1 MKKLLFIAILMLA
14 LVITAVACTGDK
26 NPEDTTIG
34 DTTVETPTEAP
45 TAEPDDPTEAP
56 TAEPDDPTEA
66 PTDKPEDPT
75 EVPTDKPET
84 PTDKPEDPTEEQTT
98 ADPMEPVNVFDAE
111 ALNTLT
117 GANEVESTEVVNGY
131 LHIVPKGP
139 DPYWY
144 PFANVKGARY
154 VVIRYRTADAV
165 GADVQLYIG
174 SHGTAPVDDGS
185 MLRQP
190 AIVDGEWHLA
200 IFDTQSLIDAGI
212 YNGQHVSFF
221 RLDPIEAGYKLDENG
236 QPYKPDGLAYA
247 RYELP
252 EGCSVDVSYV
262 AFFHSIEAAE
272 AYELKVNPPYIDA
285 DNPDAGKKNHSFDT
299 FYVNGSMYFPEDGGA
314 GDKLAAQNNTVTFGM
329 DDLCDSMMLRGWIG
343 FTQPIASFGYYI
355 DSYKMI
361 YKDFATATED
371 GVKAA
376 GGEHASRFEI
386 LVPLAE
392 LESGVHTVGFVAML
406 EDGTV
411 VRLREELKVVIVPY
425 HKDETL
431 ILGIRDGGPFIAA
444 GEKKF
449 GQRGQIGENIL
460 KKVTIID
467 LATYADGNTNTWSFK
482 VWQWNTDYAT
492 TVAGTPLFDYNGEN
506 HQDNMTF
513 SIDIP
518 AELFIGGDIYYEIEY
533 LTGSGTFTG
542 WVAKDVV
549 PGLETYVNGEL
560 RNDSYAASI
569 TVGVK
574 AERPENPDEETIID
588 VSGEESTQV
597 VFGEIYEDA
606 DKGTL
611 FDGNLHIE
619 KNLGPAYFDGVRTN
633 DWMELKINV
642 ETAGDYDVCMV
653 FGWLDH
659 TGTYKIHVDGT
670 EVAVIQNQIP
680 GTDWRAWTDTTSA
693 KISLTEGEHIVR
705 VVMGSDGPN
714 VYAIKFAPAAP
725 ATPERENIVLNKP
738 VSSDSVENTYLYPAS
753 NAVDGDES
761 TRWSALPRGEANLII
776 DLEAVYTLDKI
787 GFLLE
792 NAMGD
797 FTISVS
803 EDGEAYTVI
812 CNCEGKPMSSTTF
825 TSEYDLNGAT
835 GRYIKITRGPDDG
848 TTDYWFSVF
857 EIYVYSV
864 Q

>member
-1 MKKLLFIAILMLA
+1 MKKLLLIAILMLA
-14 LVITAVACTGDK
+14 LVITAVACTETPDEPGTSA
-26 NPEDTTIG
+26 EDV
-34 DTTVETPTEAP
+34 TTVET
-45 TAEPDDPTEAP
+45 PTEAP

-75 EVPTDKPET
+75 DAPTDKPET
-84 PTDKPEDPTEEQTT
+84 PTEEQTT

-117 GANEVESTEVVNGY
+117 GANEVEATEVVNGY

-174 SHGTAPVDDGS
+174 SHGTAPIDDGS

-272 AYELKVNPPYIDA
+272 AYELKVNPPYVE
-285 DNPDAGKKNHSFDT
+285 PDAAGKVNHSFDT

-314 GDKLAAQNNTVTFGM
+314 GDKLTAQNNTVTFGM
-329 DDLCDSMMLRGWIG
+329 DDFCDSMMLRGWIG
-343 FTQPIASFGYYI
+343 FAQPIASFGYYI

-361 YKDFATATED
+361 YKDFAAATGD
-371 GVKAA
+371 DVKAA

-386 LVPLAE
+386 LVPLSE

-431 ILGIRDGGPFIAA
+431 ILGIRDGGPFITA

-460 KKVTIID
+460 KKITIMD
-467 LATYADGNTNTWSFK
+467 LATYSDGNTNTWSFK

-560 RNDSYAASI
+560 RSDSYAASI

-588 VSGEESTQV
+588 VSGEGSTQV

-633 DWMELKINV
+633 DWMEFKINV
-642 ETAGDYDVCMV
+642 ATAGDYDVCMV

-680 GTDWRAWTDTTSA
+680 GTDWRAWTDSTSV
-693 KISLTEGEHIVR
+693 KINLTEGEHTVR

-714 VYAIKFAPAAP
+714 VYGVKFTYDEPM
-725 ATPERENIVLNKP
+725 PESIALNKP
-738 VSSDSVENTYLYPAS
+738 ISADSVEKPQHEAIYAN
-753 NAVDGDES
+753 DGDEN
-761 TRWSALPRGEANLII
+761 TRWCGLPKGEANLIL

-787 GFLLE
+787 YLLLE

-803 EDGEAYTVI
+803 ENGEDYTEV
-812 CNCEGKPMSSTTF
+812 CACEGKPMSPVAF
-825 TSEYDLNGAT
+825 TLEFDMNGAT
-835 GRYIKITRGPDDG
+835 GRYIKITRSAVDDNV
-848 TTDYWFSVF
+848 DYWFSIY
-857 EIYVYSV
+857 ELYVYPV

>member
-1 MKKLLFIAILMLA
+1 MKKLLLIAILMLA

-45 TAEPDDPTEAP
+45 TVEPDDPTEAP

-66 PTDKPEDPT
+66 PTVEPEDPT
-75 EVPTDKPET
+75 EEPTDKPET

-272 AYELKVNPPYIDA
+272 AYELKVNPPYVE
-285 DNPDAGKKNHSFDT
+285 PDAAGKVNHSFDT
-299 FYVNGSMYFPEDGGA
+299 FYVNGQMYFPEDGGA

-392 LESGVHTVGFVAML
+392 LDCGVHTVGFVAML

-431 ILGIRDGGPFIAA
+431 ILGLRDPAGAPFSGAPDM
-444 GEKKF
+444 KF

-460 KKVTIID
+460 KKVTIMD

-492 TVAGTPLFDYNGEN
+492 TVAGEPLFAITGEN
-506 HQDNMTF
+506 HQDNATF
-513 SIDIP
+513 VMDIP
-518 AELFIGGDIYYEIEY
+518 VELFIGGDIYYEIEY
-533 LTGSGTFTG
+533 LTGSGCFTA
-542 WVAKDVV
+542 WPATDVV
-549 PGLETYVNGEL
+549 AGLETYVNGQLKEGAF
-560 RNDSYAASI
+560 AATI

-588 VSGEESTQV
+588 VSGEGSTQV

-633 DWMELKINV
+633 DWMEFKINV
-642 ETAGDYDVCMV
+642 KTAGDYNVCMV

-659 TGTYKIHVDGT
+659 TGVYTILVDGAEAGKIVNT
-670 EVAVIQNQIP
+670 IP
-680 GTDWRAWTDTTSA
+680 GTDWRAWGDSSPV
-693 KISLTEGEHIVR
+693 KINLTEGEHTVR
-705 VVMGSDGPN
+705 VIMGSDGPN
-714 VYAIKFAPAAP
+714 VYGVKFTYVEPM
-725 ATPERENIVLNKP
+725 PESIALNKP
-738 VSSDSVENTYLYPAS
+738 ISADSVEKPQHEAIYAN
-753 NAVDGDES
+753 DGDEN
-761 TRWSALPRGEANLII
+761 TRWCGLPKGEANLIL

-787 GFLLE
+787 YLLLE

-803 EDGEAYTVI
+803 ENGEDYTEV
-812 CNCEGKPMSSTTF
+812 CACEGKPMSPVAF
-825 TSEYDLNGAT
+825 TLDFDLNGAT
-835 GRYIKITRGPDDG
+835 GRYIKITRSAVDDNV
-848 TTDYWFSVF
+848 DYWFSIY
-857 EIYVYSV
+857 ELYVYPV

>member
-1 MKKLLFIAILMLA
+1 MKKLLLIAILMLA
-14 LVITAVACTGDK
+14 LVITAVACTETPDEPGTSA
-26 NPEDTTIG
+26 EDV
-34 DTTVETPTEAP
+34 TTVET
-45 TAEPDDPTEAP
+45 PTEAP

-75 EVPTDKPET
+75 DAPTDKPET
-84 PTDKPEDPTEEQTT
+84 PTEEQTT

-117 GANEVESTEVVNGY
+117 GANEVEATEVVNGY

-174 SHGTAPVDDGS
+174 SHGTAPIDDGS

-272 AYELKVNPPYIDA
+272 AYELKVNPPYVE
-285 DNPDAGKKNHSFDT
+285 PDAAGKVNHSFDT

-314 GDKLAAQNNTVTFGM
+314 GDKLTAQNNTVTFGM
-329 DDLCDSMMLRGWIG
+329 DDFCDSMMLRGWIG
-343 FTQPIASFGYYI
+343 FAQPIASFGYYI

-361 YKDFATATED
+361 YKDFAAATGD
-371 GVKAA
+371 DVKAA

-386 LVPLAE
+386 LVPLSE

-431 ILGIRDGGPFIAA
+431 ILGIRDGGPFITA

-460 KKVTIID
+460 KKITIMD
-467 LATYADGNTNTWSFK
+467 LATYSDGNTNTWSFK

-506 HQDNMTF
+506 HQDNMTL

-560 RNDSYAASI
+560 RSDSYAASI

-588 VSGEESTQV
+588 VSGEGSTQV

-633 DWMELKINV
+633 DWMEFKINV
-642 ETAGDYDVCMV
+642 ATAGDYDVCMV

-680 GTDWRAWTDTTSA
+680 GTDWRAWTDSTSV
-693 KISLTEGEHIVR
+693 KINLTEGEHTVR

-714 VYAIKFAPAAP
+714 VYGVKFTYDEPM
-725 ATPERENIVLNKP
+725 PESIALNKP
-738 VSSDSVENTYLYPAS
+738 ISADSVEKPQHEAIYAN
-753 NAVDGDES
+753 DGDEN
-761 TRWSALPRGEANLII
+761 TRWCGLPKGEANLIL

-787 GFLLE
+787 YLLLE

-803 EDGEAYTVI
+803 ENGEDYTEV
-812 CNCEGKPMSSTTF
+812 CACEGKPMSPVAF
-825 TSEYDLNGAT
+825 TLEFDMNGAT
-835 GRYIKITRGPDDG
+835 GRYIKITRSAVDDNV
-848 TTDYWFSVF
+848 DYWFSIY
-857 EIYVYSV
+857 ELYVYPV

>member
-66 PTDKPEDPT
+66 PTVEPEDPT
-75 EVPTDKPET
+75 EAPTDKPET

-131 LHIVPKGP
+131 LHVVPKGP

-343 FTQPIASFGYYI
+343 FTQSIASFGYYI

-361 YKDFATATED
+361 YKDFAADTGD
-371 GVKAA
+371 DVKAA

-386 LVPLAE
+386 LVPLSE

-431 ILGIRDGGPFIAA
+431 ILGLRDPAGAPFSGAPDM
-444 GEKKF
+444 KF

-460 KKVTIID
+460 KKVTIMD

-492 TVAGTPLFDYNGEN
+492 TVAGEPLFAITGEN
-506 HQDNMTF
+506 HQDNATF
-513 SIDIP
+513 VMDIP
-518 AELFIGGDIYYEIEY
+518 VELFIGGDIYYEIEY
-533 LTGSGTFTG
+533 LTGSGCFTA
-542 WVAKDVV
+542 WPATDVV
-549 PGLETYVNGEL
+549 AGLETYVNGQLKEGAF
-560 RNDSYAASI
+560 AATI

-633 DWMELKINV
+633 DWMEFKINV
-642 ETAGDYDVCMV
+642 AAAGDYDVCMV

-659 TGTYKIHVDGT
+659 TGVYTILVDGA
-670 EVAVIQNQIP
+670 EVGKIENTIP
-680 GTDWRAWTDTTSA
+680 GTDWRVWMDSSSI
-693 KISLTEGEHIVR
+693 KINLTEGEHTVR

-714 VYAIKFAPAAP
+714 VYGIKFTYAKEPSDAPAA
-725 ATPERENIVLNKP
+725 
-738 VSSDSVENTYLYPAS
+738 
-753 NAVDGDES
+753 
-761 TRWSALPRGEANLII
+761 
-776 DLEAVYTLDKI
+776 
-787 GFLLE
+787 
-792 NAMGD
+792 
-797 FTISVS
+797 S
-803 EDGEAYTVI
+803 E
-812 CNCEGKPMSSTTF
+812 
-825 TSEYDLNGAT
+825 
-835 GRYIKITRGPDDG
+835 
-848 TTDYWFSVF
+848 
-857 EIYVYSV
+857 

>member
-1 MKKLLFIAILMLA
+1 MKKLLLIAILMLA

-75 EVPTDKPET
+75 EAPTDKPET

-117 GANEVESTEVVNGY
+117 GANEIEATEVVNGY
-131 LHIVPKGP
+131 LHVVPKGP

-221 RLDPIEAGYKLDENG
+221 RLDPLEAGYKLDENG

-272 AYELKVNPPYIDA
+272 AYELKVNSPYVE
-285 DNPDAGKKNHSFDT
+285 PDAAGKVNHSFDT

-314 GDKLAAQNNTVTFGM
+314 GDKLTAQNNTLTFGAE
-329 DDLCDSMMLRGWIG
+329 DAHDSLALRGWIG
-343 FTQPIASFGYYI
+343 FDQAIDSFGYFI
-355 DSYKMI
+355 DNYTMVYGEFK
-361 YKDFATATED
+361 AATED
-371 GVKAA
+371 GVLAA
-376 GGEHASRFEI
+376 GGANASRFQI
-386 LVPLAE
+386 DVPLAD
-392 LESGVHTVGFVAML
+392 LEAGVHMIGFVAKL
-406 EDGTV
+406 ADGTV
-411 VRLREELKVVIVPY
+411 VRLRENLTVIIVPY
-425 HKDETL
+425 TVDETVSL
-431 ILGIRDGGPFIAA
+431 ATGHGAPFSGAPNNY
-444 GEKKF
+444 F
-449 GQRGQIGENIL
+449 GQRFNIGENIL
-460 KKVTIID
+460 KQITITD
-467 LATYADGNTNTWSFK
+467 MATYADGNVNTWIVK
-482 VWQWNTDYAT
+482 IWNWNTDYAT
-492 TVAGTPLFDYNGEN
+492 TTAGEPLFVANGEN
-506 HQDNMTF
+506 HTDNAPF
-513 SIDIP
+513 VLNIP
-518 AELFIGGDIYYEIEY
+518 VEALITGDIYYEITY
-533 LTGSGTFTG
+533 VTGSGCFTG
-542 WVAKDVV
+542 WTADNVTEGV
-549 PGLETYVNGEL
+549 ETYVGGVIANG
-560 RNDSYAASI
+560 SYSSSI
-569 TVGVK
+569 VVGIPTDESEKETV
-574 AERPENPDEETIID
+574 I
-588 VSGEESTQV
+588 SV

-633 DWMELKINV
+633 DWMEFKINV
-642 ETAGDYDVCMV
+642 AVAGDYDVCMV

-659 TGTYKIHVDGT
+659 TGVYTIFVDGA
-670 EVAVIQNQIP
+670 EVGKIENKIP
-680 GTDWRAWTDTTSA
+680 GTDWRAWTDSSSI
-693 KISLTEGEHIVR
+693 KINLTEGEHTVR

-714 VYAIKFAPAAP
+714 VYGVKFTYVEPM
-725 ATPERENIVLNKP
+725 PESIALNKP
-738 VSSDSVENTYLYPAS
+738 ISADSVEKPQHEAIYAN
-753 NAVDGDES
+753 DGDEN
-761 TRWSALPRGEANLII
+761 TRWCGLPKGEANLIL

-787 GFLLE
+787 YLLLE

-803 EDGEAYTVI
+803 ENGEDYTEV
-812 CNCEGKPMSSTTF
+812 CACEGKPMSPVAF
-825 TSEYDLNGAT
+825 TLEFDMNGAT
-835 GRYIKITRGPDDG
+835 GRYIKITRSAVDDNV
-848 TTDYWFSVF
+848 DYWFSIF
-857 EIYVYSV
+857 ELYVYPV

>member
-45 TAEPDDPTEAP
+45 TVEPDDPTEAP

-66 PTDKPEDPT
+66 PTDEPDDPT
-75 EVPTDKPET
+75 EAPTDKPET

-272 AYELKVNPPYIDA
+272 AYELKVNPPYVE
-285 DNPDAGKKNHSFDT
+285 PDAAGKVNHSFDT

-314 GDKLAAQNNTVTFGM
+314 GDKLTAQNNTLTFGAE
-329 DDLCDSMMLRGWIG
+329 DAHDSLALRGWIG
-343 FTQPIASFGYYI
+343 FDQAIDSFGYFI
-355 DSYKMI
+355 DNYTMVYGEFK
-361 YKDFATATED
+361 TATED
-371 GVKAA
+371 GVLAA
-376 GGEHASRFEI
+376 GGANASRFQI
-386 LVPLAE
+386 DVPLAD
-392 LESGVHTVGFVAML
+392 LEAGVHMIGFVAKL
-406 EDGTV
+406 ADGTV
-411 VRLREELKVVIVPY
+411 VRLRENLTVIIVPY
-425 HKDETL
+425 TVDETVSL
-431 ILGIRDGGPFIAA
+431 ATGHGAPFSGAPNNY
-444 GEKKF
+444 F
-449 GQRGQIGENIL
+449 GQRFNIGENIL
-460 KKVTIID
+460 KQITITD
-467 LATYADGNTNTWSFK
+467 MATYADGNVNTWVVK
-482 VWQWNTDYAT
+482 IWNWNTDYAT
-492 TVAGTPLFDYNGEN
+492 TTAGEPLYVANGEN
-506 HQDNMTF
+506 HTDNAPFVLNVPVEALIT
-513 SIDIP
+513 
-518 AELFIGGDIYYEIEY
+518 GDIYYEITY
-533 LTGSGTFTG
+533 VTGSGCFTG
-542 WVAKDVV
+542 WTADNVTEGV
-549 PGLETYVNGEL
+549 ETYVGGVIANG
-560 RNDSYAASI
+560 SYSSSI
-569 TVGVK
+569 VVGV
-574 AERPENPDEETIID
+574 PTDESEKETVI
-588 VSGEESTQV
+588 SV
-597 VFGEIYEDA
+597 VFGEIYTDA
-606 DKGTL
+606 DKGTK
-611 FDGNLHIE
+611 FDGNLILE
-619 KNLGPAYFDGVRTN
+619 KNLGPTYFDAVRTG
-633 DWMELKINV
+633 DWMEFTINV
-642 ETAGDYDVCMV
+642 ETAGDYNVCMV

-659 TGTYKIHVDGT
+659 TGVYTIFVDGA
-670 EVAVIQNQIP
+670 EVGKIENKIP
-680 GTDWRAWTDTTSA
+680 GTDWRAWTDSSTM
-693 KISLTEGEHIVR
+693 KINLTEGEHTVR

-714 VYAIKFAPAAP
+714 VYGVKFTYVEPM
-725 ATPERENIVLNKP
+725 PESIALNKP
-738 VSSDSVENTYLYPAS
+738 ISADSVEKPQHEAIYAN
-753 NAVDGDES
+753 DGDEN
-761 TRWSALPRGEANLII
+761 TRWCGLPKGEANLIL

-787 GFLLE
+787 YLLLE

-803 EDGEAYTVI
+803 ENGEDYTEV
-812 CNCEGKPMSSTTF
+812 CACEGKPMSPVAF
-825 TSEYDLNGAT
+825 TLEFDMNGAT
-835 GRYIKITRGPDDG
+835 GRYIKITRSAVDDNV
-848 TTDYWFSVF
+848 DYWFSIY
-857 EIYVYSV
+857 ELYVYPV

>member
-66 PTDKPEDPT
+66 PTVEPEDPT
-75 EVPTDKPET
+75 EAPTAEPD
-84 PTDKPEDPTEEQTT
+84 DPTEAPTAEPEQPTEPET
-98 ADPMEPVNVFDAE
+98 EDPMAPINVFE
-111 ALNTLT
+111 AADIQTITGGDPNNLT
-117 GANEVESTEVVNGY
+117 QNCVSIVDNY
-131 LHIVPKGP
+131 LHIVPIGA

-144 PFANVKGARY
+144 PFSSVDGGRY
-154 VVIRYRTADAV
+154 VAIRYRTDAT
-165 GADVQLYIG
+165 GADMQLYMG
-174 SHGTAPVDDGS
+174 SSGSGPSDDS
-185 MLRQP
+185 TMIRQP
-190 AIVDGEWHLA
+190 VIADGEWNLMV
-200 IFDTQSLIDAGI
+200 FDTQSLIDAGK
-212 YNGQHVSFF
+212 YDGKFVSYF
-221 RLDPIEAGYKLDENG
+221 RFDALEAGYILDENG
-236 QPYKPDGLAYA
+236 EPYKDESGWWA
-247 RYELP
+247 RYTLP
-252 EGCSVDVSYV
+252 EGCFIDVEYI
-262 AFFHSIEAAE
+262 AFFNSREAAE
-272 AYELKVNPPYIDA
+272 AYDFKINPPYIDA

-392 LESGVHTVGFVAML
+392 LDGGVHTVGFVAML

-411 VRLREELKVVIVPY
+411 VRLREELQVVIVPY

-431 ILGIRDGGPFIAA
+431 ILGIRDGGPFITA

-460 KKVTIID
+460 KKVTILD

-492 TVAGTPLFDYNGEN
+492 TVAGTPLFTHNGEN
-506 HQDNMTF
+506 HQDNLTF

-518 AELFIGGDIYYEIEY
+518 VDLFIGGDIFYEIEY

-542 WVAKDVV
+542 WVAKDVT

-574 AERPENPDEETIID
+574 AERPENPDEETMID
-588 VSGEESTQV
+588 VSGEGSTQV

-633 DWMELKINV
+633 DWMEFKINV

-659 TGTYKIHVDGT
+659 TGVYTILMDGAEVGKIENT
-670 EVAVIQNQIP
+670 IP
-680 GTDWRAWTDTTSA
+680 GTDWRVWMDSSSI
-693 KISLTEGEHIVR
+693 KINLTEGEHTVR

-714 VYAIKFAPAAP
+714 VYGVKFTYAKEPSDAPAA
-725 ATPERENIVLNKP
+725 
-738 VSSDSVENTYLYPAS
+738 
-753 NAVDGDES
+753 
-761 TRWSALPRGEANLII
+761 
-776 DLEAVYTLDKI
+776 
-787 GFLLE
+787 
-792 NAMGD
+792 
-797 FTISVS
+797 S
-803 EDGEAYTVI
+803 E
-812 CNCEGKPMSSTTF
+812 
-825 TSEYDLNGAT
+825 
-835 GRYIKITRGPDDG
+835 
-848 TTDYWFSVF
+848 
-857 EIYVYSV
+857 

>member
-1 MKKLLFIAILMLA
+1 MKKLLLIAILMLA

-34 DTTVETPTEAP
+34 DTTVETPTKAP

-75 EVPTDKPET
+75 EAPTDKPET

-221 RLDPIEAGYKLDENG
+221 RLDPLEAGYKLDENG

-272 AYELKVNPPYIDA
+272 AYELKVNSPYVE
-285 DNPDAGKKNHSFDT
+285 PDAAGKVDHSFDT
-299 FYVNGSMYFPEDGGA
+299 FYVNGQMYFPEDGGA
-314 GDKLAAQNNTVTFGM
+314 GDKLTAQNNTVTFGM

-361 YKDFATATED
+361 YKDFAAATGD
-371 GVKAA
+371 DVKAA

-392 LESGVHTVGFVAML
+392 LDGGVHTVGFVAML

-425 HKDETL
+425 TVDETVSL
-431 ILGIRDGGPFIAA
+431 ATGHGAPFSGAPNNY
-444 GEKKF
+444 F
-449 GQRGQIGENIL
+449 GQRFNIGENIL
-460 KKVTIID
+460 KKITITD
-467 LATYADGNTNTWSFK
+467 MATYSDGNVNTWVVK
-482 VWQWNTDYAT
+482 IWNWNTDYAT
-492 TVAGTPLFDYNGEN
+492 TTAGEPLFVANGEN
-506 HQDNMTF
+506 HTDNAPF
-513 SIDIP
+513 ILNIP
-518 AELFIGGDIYYEIEY
+518 VEALITGDIYYEITY
-533 LTGSGTFTG
+533 VTGSGCFTG
-542 WVAKDVV
+542 WTADNVTEGV
-549 PGLETYVNGEL
+549 ETYVGGVIANG
-560 RNDSYAASI
+560 SYSSSI
-569 TVGVK
+569 VVGV
-574 AERPENPDEETIID
+574 PTDESEKETVI
-588 VSGEESTQV
+588 SV
-597 VFGEIYEDA
+597 VFGEIYTDA
-606 DKGTL
+606 DKGTK
-611 FDGNLHIE
+611 FDGNLILE
-619 KNLGPAYFDGVRTN
+619 KNLGPTYFDGVRTG
-633 DWMELKINV
+633 DWMEFTINV

-659 TGTYKIHVDGT
+659 TGVYTIFVDGA
-670 EVAVIQNQIP
+670 EVGKIENKIP
-680 GTDWRAWTDTTSA
+680 GTDWRAWTDSSSI
-693 KISLTEGEHIVR
+693 KVNLTEGEHTVR

-714 VYAIKFAPAAP
+714 VYGVKFTYVEPM
-725 ATPERENIVLNKP
+725 PESIALNKP
-738 VSSDSVENTYLYPAS
+738 ISADSVEKPQHEAIYAN
-753 NAVDGDES
+753 DGDEN
-761 TRWSALPRGEANLII
+761 TRWCGLPKGEANLIL

-787 GFLLE
+787 YLLLE

-803 EDGEAYTVI
+803 ENGEDYTEV
-812 CNCEGKPMSSTTF
+812 CACEGKPMSPVAF
-825 TSEYDLNGAT
+825 TLEFDMNGST
-835 GRYIKITRGPDDG
+835 GRYIKITRSAVDDNV
-848 TTDYWFSVF
+848 DYWFSIY
-857 EIYVYSV
+857 ELYVYPV